1 MNNLIKFPYKKPP
14 PPPER
19 TTMRDALEGL
29 FAMGLSFVVVYA
41 ATALSIFNLRGNKMS
56 NHDLQ
61 ETVYKEAFTKHFDE
75 RTDAEKVVVW
85 QQHTISGL
93 KDQIKTLQENN
104 LINVDQG
111 IHVRRFSGECDDLT
125 LDSQMP
131 LVESYEILD
140 STVIDSL
147 QISSEHG

>member
-1 MNNLIKFPYKKPP
+1 
-14 PPPER
+14 
-19 TTMRDALEGL
+19 
-29 FAMGLSFVVVYA
+29 
-41 ATALSIFNLRGNKMS
+41 MS
-56 NHDLQ
+56 NQ
-61 ETVYKEAFTKHFDE
+61 NEIKESVYNEAASKAYDQ

-111 IHVRRFSGECDDLT
+111 IHVRRFSGECDSLA
-125 LDSQMP
+125 LDSQML
-131 LVESYEILD
+131 LVDSYEILD

-147 QISSEHG
+147 KLVQNMVELAEVSENSGDYIHYQMVVNFSYVNM

>member
-1 MNNLIKFPYKKPP
+1 
-14 PPPER
+14 
-19 TTMRDALEGL
+19 
-29 FAMGLSFVVVYA
+29 
-41 ATALSIFNLRGNKMS
+41 MS

-93 KDQIKTLQENN
+93 KDQIKILQENN

-125 LDSQMP
+125 LDSQMT

-147 QISSEHG
+147 KLVQNMVELAEVSENSGDYIHYQMVVNFSYVNM

>member
-1 MNNLIKFPYKKPP
+1 
-14 PPPER
+14 
-19 TTMRDALEGL
+19 
-29 FAMGLSFVVVYA
+29 
-41 ATALSIFNLRGNKMS
+41 MS

-61 ETVYKEAFTKHFDE
+61 ETVYKEAFIKDFDE

-93 KDQIKTLQENN
+93 KDQIKTLQEIN

-125 LDSQMP
+125 LDFQMP

-140 STVIDSL
+140 STVIDSYKL
-147 QISSEHG
+147 VQNMIELAEVSETVDEYLHYQMVVNFSYVNT

>member
-1 MNNLIKFPYKKPP
+1 
-14 PPPER
+14 
-19 TTMRDALEGL
+19 
-29 FAMGLSFVVVYA
+29 
-41 ATALSIFNLRGNKMS
+41 MS

-61 ETVYKEAFTKHFDE
+61 EAVYKEAFTKHFDE

-111 IHVRRFSGECDDLT
+111 IHVRRFSGECDYLT

-147 QISSEHG
+147 KLVQNMVELAEVSENSGDYIHYQMVINFSYVNM